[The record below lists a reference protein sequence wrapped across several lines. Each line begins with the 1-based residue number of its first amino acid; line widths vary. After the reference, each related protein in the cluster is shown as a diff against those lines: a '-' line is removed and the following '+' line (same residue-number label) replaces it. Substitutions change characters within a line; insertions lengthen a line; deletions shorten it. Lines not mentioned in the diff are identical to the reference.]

1 MERSNLHKRESF
13 SKNSVREFSAKK
25 DAEVIKGDDI
35 EKMRQKLESL
45 SPDKLI
51 SDILKNTK
59 KNSSLQPLGASQISI
74 LDRRDMFLENLKQT
88 TMNNFIENM
97 KTKNAKE
104 MKLEFEKKLEEYNI
118 STKLYRDKKDK
129 ELTEYINQIEN
140 YKIRIQE
147 LETAKSQLNEKNKR
161 LEEDKKDKEDNIY
174 KLQMKFV
181 IFEKLKPIF
190 EEFFKE
196 YPDEDPKKII
206 EDITQKR
213 EAAVRIMED
222 MNLMRD
228 KIFQHKKDH
237 AEMMEKDRKTIEDLS
252 EKLSQAEM
260 NNKDKVEKYTQQ
272 INSLKSELST
282 YTVYKEENVKLQ
294 KMLFH
299 LYNKLIERLKLDRS
313 IELDPSLNVV
323 EKDFKPDLMDNNELA
338 QYIKTMLVNSHEEW
352 SSKMLR
358 ETIAYANMMTR
369 THLKGKVNK
378 RFDPVA
384 IFKEI
389 KEVLDKTKGTI
400 KDHEK
405 EKEALKEK
413 ISKFEIEVKKH
424 ERELKYKQ
432 LQYET
437 LEKKFDEQFNRRQ
450 AKSKELRNNL
460 HSARKINEIHKTP
473 PLNEEDSRE
482 ENQNL
487 MQKIFKKKK
496 TLGVNFED
504 VSDTT
509 NSEISK
515 KNSFDYS
522 IIGKNNDSLIKK
534 KNRAKSAHPAKKI
547 KGKNKKNKDI
557 NNLFLTNQLR
567 NIQSAKSRDIKSAS
581 TRPGTAKLV
590 YLRPKTSLTLFKY
603 NRQTATPLDTQQ
615 TNSAVDKLRSLT
627 EGISYNNNSII
638 PPTTQNPNFKNL
650 EMSKNKDKLT
660 RLASYQVLPS
670 HSDGFHSLVEHTNK
684 MFLYKAKM
692 KASEERI
699 NNNNIFKKFQNNM
712 DNNFKKL
719 DKVKKKAQG
728 YESEIGTK
736 IMGNINS
743 MIRDLEKKE

>member
-1 MERSNLHKRESF
+1 MERSNLHKRESL
-13 SKNSVREFSAKK
+13 SKHSVREFSGKK
-25 DAEVIKGDDI
+25 DENFKGDDL
-35 EKMRQKLESL
+35 EKMRQKLETL

-59 KNSSLQPLGASQISI
+59 KNSSIPPLGASQISI
-74 LDRRDMFLENLKQT
+74 TDRRDIFLENLKQT
-88 TMNNFIENM
+88 SVNNFIESM

-104 MKLEFEKKLEEYNI
+104 MKLDLEKKLDEYNI

-129 ELTEYINQIEN
+129 ELTDYINQIET
-140 YKIRIQE
+140 YKMRIQE

-161 LEEDKKDKEDNIY
+161 LEEDKKDKEDTIY

-196 YPDEDPKKII
+196 YPDEDPKKVI

-222 MNLMRD
+222 MNTMRD
-228 KIFQHKKDH
+228 KILQYKKDK
-237 AEMMEKDRKTIEDLS
+237 AEMMEKDRKVIEDLS
-252 EKLSQAEM
+252 EKLSQAEI
-260 NNKDKVEKYTQQ
+260 NNRDKVEKYTQQ

-282 YTVYKEENVKLQ
+282 YTVYKDENVKLQ

-299 LYNKLIERLKLDRS
+299 LYNKLIERLTLDRN
-313 IELDPSLNVV
+313 IQLDPSLNVL

-358 ETIAYANMMTR
+358 ETIAYANMMSR

-400 KDHEK
+400 KEHEK
-405 EKEALKEK
+405 EREALKEK
-413 ISKFEIEVKKH
+413 ISKLEIELKKY

-432 LQYET
+432 IQYEN

-450 AKSKELRNNL
+450 AKSKQLRNNL
-460 HSARKINEIHKTP
+460 HSARKLFDHKIHT
-473 PLNEEDSRE
+473 LEEEGSRE
-482 ENQNL
+482 ENANL
-487 MQKIFKKKK
+487 MQKILNKKKS
-496 TLGVNFED
+496 LGVNFQED
-504 VSDTT
+504 SDTSHG
-509 NSEISK
+509 NISK
-515 KNSFDYS
+515 KGSLDNS
-522 IIGKNNDSLIKK
+522 IIEKNSDLLLKK
-534 KNRAKSAHPAKKI
+534 KSRAKSAHPSRKI
-547 KGKNKKNKDI
+547 KGKKKNKE
-557 NNLFLTNQLR
+557 NLFLTNQLR

-581 TRPGTAKLV
+581 TRPGTGKLV

-603 NRQTATPLDTQQ
+603 NRQSGTPVETQQ
-615 TNSAVDKLRSLT
+615 TVSAVEKLKTLT
-627 EGISYNNNSII
+627 EAISYKNNSII
-638 PPTTQNPNFKNL
+638 PPASQNPNFKNL

-670 HSDGFHSLVEHTNK
+670 HSEGFQSLVEHTNK

-692 KASEERI
+692 KASEERT

-719 DKVKKKAQG
+719 DKVKKKALG
-728 YESEIGTK
+728 YESEIGNK
-736 IMGNINS
+736 IMSNING
-743 MIRDLEKKE
+743 MIKDLEKKE